1 MITRSRPPD
10 DPDVR
15 TRDKNFKRTIT
26 NILKNFKELCTQG
39 GERLRIWGNFH
50 YKVKSFKRIR

>member
-26 NILKNFKELCTQG
+26 NILKNFKEVVHT
-39 GERLRIWGNFH
+39 RWGKTENLG
-50 YKVKSFKRIR
+50 KLPL

>member
-15 TRDKNFKRTIT
+15 TRDKDFKRTIT
-26 NILKNFKELCTQG
+26 NILKNFKEVVHTW
-39 GERLRIWGNFH
+39 WGKTENLGKF
-50 YKVKSFKRIR
+50 SL